1 MIGAYITADEVLKTI
16 CHRNGDT
23 ALSKASIYASFMTTV
38 YNDLR
43 FDVTHKSVI
52 KKLYINKLTN
62 SLPIPD
68 NCLMLQGVGY
78 ENILGVVEPLW
89 YNENIP
95 LGLLFDNTKSCN
107 CSTCGSSHTY
117 CSVISSVTDTEEE
130 VEYNGTTYTNTTKTT
145 VLIDGTV
152 IVKKGT
158 WTLINDQDGHDH
170 LVMTLVTTEEE
181 LCKVDTL
188 PCGCIADTENNDIA
202 IALIRGCGCEN
213 MVTNCGTYNRY
224 IPKEKGYRIDVS
236 ESQIILDPSYPLD
249 YIVLRYITT
258 INSAKEYRIPL
269 LALETMVAGI
279 MYYSS
284 SYDKTISPR
293 EKGIGGTWYNAYRAE
308 KLKLNKRISPT
319 NFAKTMGA
327 MGVTKTDK
335 CEWSRATLYI
345 TP

>member
-1 MIGAYITADEVLKTI
+1 MVGAYITADEVIKTI
-16 CHRNGDT
+16 CLRNGDT
-23 ALSKASIYASFMTTV
+23 ALSRASIYASFMTTV

-52 KKLYINKLTN
+52 KKLYINKRTN

-68 NCLMLQGVGY
+68 DCLMLQGVGY
-78 ENILGVVEPLW
+78 ENECGVVQPLW

-95 LGLLFDNTKSCN
+95 LGLLFDNTKGCA
-107 CSTCGSSHTY
+107 CDTCGSSHTY
-117 CSVISSVTDTEEE
+117 CSVIDSVTDTEEE
-130 VEYNGTTYTNTTKTT
+130 VVYNGTTYTNTTKTT

-158 WTLINDQDGHDH
+158 WTLLSGEGHQTN
-170 LVMTLVTTEEE
+170 VMSLVTTEEE

-188 PCGCIADTENNDIA
+188 PCGCIADTENNA
-202 IALIRGCGCEN
+202 TAMVLLQGCGCSN

-224 IPKEKGYRIDVS
+224 IPKVTGYRIDVS

-258 INSAKEYRIPL
+258 INSAKEFRIPL
-269 LALETMVAGI
+269 LALETMVTGL
-279 MYYSS
+279 MYYSTT
-284 SYDKTISPR
+284 YDKSLSPR
-293 EKGIGGTWYNAYRAE
+293 DRGIGGTWYNAYRAE

-319 NFAKTMGA
+319 NFAKIMGA
-327 MGVTKTDK
+327 MNVTKTDD
-335 CEWSRATLYI
+335 CEWNKGTLY
-345 TP
+345 TTQW